1 MASKDKKYQLSEGR
15 KKQLEQARRNAK
27 NASKQSKPASNYLGG
42 STKKTTNTTKKT
54 SGTQSRNNTVSRS
67 TGGKSTVTNRNVR
80 QTDKVTGARPY
91 QQSVKGLGNTVGITR
106 EGRQQRQ
113 DTARQN
119 NARHALQTAKN
130 NGTLKSTGT
139 MSAPAK
145 TNTLPRANAAKRTS
159 GTMSGGTARKTGKTW
174 NEKEERQKA
183 IDKLNANSL
192 MWHNTTDE
200 AERSRL
206 HEANNQI
213 RKSFGMTYQ
222 DKTGAT
228 YLPKAGGTTNVSV
241 PVVKIARGAALN
253 RVATSQ
259 AQRQQRVDELD
270 SEIERMQKQYPYLI
284 NMDVQGR
291 NTADKAAAIA
301 HLATHPK
308 LAIAGINGSAQYDKM
323 SADEKKQA
331 QAIYQ
336 LYKRLND
343 ESNALSKMSAAK
355 SWGSSVANTL
365 LNATGAVENAGRYV
379 SGTMNKAAGDF
390 LDFIGKDKA
399 GQFLKDTAQK
409 TLEGSLSDKALQAV
423 NEWAQPVGMAKKGQE
438 FAGSAARMAPG
449 IAANMALPGASLAMI
464 YGDSAKSGVNEAQR
478 EGATLDQAM
487 LYGTGA
493 GLTELGTEK
502 MFSGIPGMG
511 EGVIKTG
518 NGILGRAADILGEG
532 AEEAASTFI
541 NPYLKRATY
550 NPNAQN
556 ATAKELLDSAKGGI
570 AMSALMQGA
579 SGAANRLADYRYG
592 TDTNTVYTSP
602 EEANRDMDIR
612 SAWLNNNGTP
622 TLPAGETRIAL
633 PEGTNRAANT
643 IYAGQ
648 QGAAYNQRAFNNVTT
663 PDVLYGNSSGGVS
676 DSLNAFSNVM
686 DANTRT
692 IPFIDL
698 ENDNGGMYQSDME
711 WAKLLID
718 NSNKTGIPIKQYITE
733 IVDPTMQEMET
744 VRKAAEEYVR
754 NYKGQGVSIIRNDDG
769 TGYRASNNE
778 DWYSQ
783 FYKKNGR
790 KPRKSEAADIAQQ
803 FIQHDLMQGGGS
815 WVSPELA
822 RDYGIAQSIQAA
834 YDALGDTKYTA
845 AKMTPNGLEV
855 TTAGGTP
862 QAPLNTG
869 NGQMLSGAAN
879 TQTAPSL
886 ADVRQ
891 QREALAARDISPKLT
906 RAGAETAQES
916 AQNAPA
922 EITQPMQGNAQ
933 DAALGAQ
940 QTAQANDINPTLKK
954 AGVNAESSVG
964 AAETPFGQN
973 TVGAAQSAYAP
984 EQKVSKVSSNT
995 FANSTIFNDAE
1006 KQSAKIFDQDGDAL
1020 YDVVTEKQ
1028 SLDNARQRLDT
1039 DYDGEVRDLPNK
1051 PNFSGEDNDTAMGI
1065 LSRKLEEARQSGDYS
1080 EVNKWAKLIKEK
1092 GTEGGQLVQSF
1103 AKYSRTPEGVIVQ
1116 GQREIDAAV
1125 KLLEKTNPKQL
1136 AKWQKKG
1143 YFQWTDADAQRSAD
1157 YMQQAVDAGLDTQQ
1171 GRTLE
1176 AKAMEV
1182 IANKMPVTAKNKIVS
1197 LLMDNML
1204 GNFRTLITRNAGGN
1218 AMFSAP
1224 EAIRENFVAAPID
1237 KLVSLKTKART
1248 TYASPFAKS
1257 KAWAGGAKK
1266 GVSEMASDIKNGVHT
1281 ARSGENTSWQ
1291 AQQKTFRNKGLGKL
1305 GNAYDSF
1312 VGSMLEAG
1320 DRPFYEA
1327 AFAAKMTDLEKARS
1341 QGKLTKDFQGKDF
1354 DTYAPQVARQAAL
1367 EAVFQNNG
1375 TVAQAF
1381 SNIATGLGKLSKGT
1395 LGTASLQQSALPFTK
1410 TPGNLVERA
1419 IEYSP
1424 FGVLKNAVQTGH
1436 EKRTGTFNQQRFVTE
1451 TSRNIVGSAIFA
1463 LAGSL
1468 VASGMLR
1475 GALPDDKDEAEAL
1488 KNAGEQAYSIR
1499 IGDKN
1504 YSYSWIPVI
1513 GPALAGAADFYQTM
1527 NDMDGDKAAAV
1538 WNAAEGYLNSAI
1550 FEQSSLSSLPDL
1562 FGGSYGTPIEGIG
1575 KTFASLPSQMVPS
1588 LVRQAATA
1596 TDPYERQTYVNGN
1609 TIESQLNSIKASI
1622 PWLRQTLPVKVD
1634 EQGNEKL
1641 NSQGRGL
1648 GSRLAENMILPYKV
1662 TQQQSNDVRD
1672 ELMRL
1677 KKATG
1682 ETTQFQNKIT
1692 YAVEHD
1698 GEKKNLTAMESMQY
1712 QKIYGQEST
1721 KAIRELMASDTYKG
1735 LSDKEK
1741 VRAITEI
1748 NSYAKTIADSKFVD
1762 IELSEAEQKV
1772 KNAVDKGI
1780 GIGDYMVFKN
1790 SVKNI
1795 EDKNT
1800 GADDSSKK
1808 NMQDIVDLFENGSF
1822 AKLTDEQKDYLYSST
1837 GRSLATNPYHISEV
1851 EKSASDSS
1859 YYKNLSGEDKLIF
1872 RSYANEYEDAVNN
1885 GKSMDGWVAKAK
1897 LASDNGV
1904 LEPYQFAAYEQ
1915 ALMYADKDENG
1926 SLKQS
1931 EVAAAINTISG
1942 LSQTQKA
1949 YLWQSQ
1955 NKSWKPNK
1963 NPFGSATVYWPEA
1976 KEKDNSVEA
1985 KVDRRIGGM
1994 QASQK
1999 TSSAGFVNPTTASNS
2014 VVTSGYGGRNAPKT
2028 SGGYGSSNHDG
2039 IDIGGTGGNLD
2050 GQAAGSINS
2059 GKVTEVGYDAN
2070 GYGNYVVVDHG
2081 DGYTSLYGHL
2091 QKATVKQGDTIS
2103 AGQQVGVIGS
2113 TGKSS
2118 GPHLHL
2124 RVHKNGQSIDPRTVI
2139 PGYGG

>member
-1 MASKDKKYQLSEGR
+1 MALSKGR
-15 KKQLEQARRNAK
+15 REQLEQAKKNAK
-27 NASKQSKPASNYLGG
+27 SKAEQQKKAQQTVKNTKSYTGNKVQQTVSGKKPSP
-42 STKKTTNTTKKT
+42 TKATNTGAYK
-54 SGTQSRNNTVSRS
+54 GNAVQNTVFGS
-67 TGGKSTVTNRNVR
+67 KNKVTNSNVK
-80 QTDKVTGARPY
+80 QADKVTGKAA
-91 QQSVKGLGNTVGITR
+91 K
-106 EGRQQRQ
+106 
-113 DTARQN
+113 
-119 NARHALQTAKN
+119 TAKASN
-130 NGTLKSTGT
+130 YATGSTSTKSGSYAARNHGNMT
-139 MSAPAK
+139 PK
-145 TNTLPRANAAKRTS
+145 ANR
-159 GTMSGGTARKTGKTW
+159 GTGKTYD
-174 NEKEERQKA
+174 EKGERQKA
-183 IDKLNANSL
+183 IDKLNANS
-192 MWHNTTDE
+192 MAWHNTTDT
-200 AERSRL
+200 AERARL
-206 HEANNQI
+206 HRANDAI
-213 RKSFGMTYQ
+213 RKHFGMTYNG
-222 DKTGAT
+222 DTGAT
-228 YLPKAGGTTNVSV
+228 YLPKAGGGKTNVSE
-241 PVVKIARGAALN
+241 PVVRAARN
-253 RVATSQ
+253 VPFNTNFQTQ
-259 AQRQQRVDELD
+259 ADRDKRYDELN
-270 SEIERMQKQYPYLI
+270 SEIDRMQRQYPYLVAKDMQ
-284 NMDVQGR
+284 NR
-291 NTADKAAAIA
+291 NLGDKAAAAVSMLGTPRLI
-301 HLATHPK
+301 K
-308 LAIAGINGSAQYDKM
+308 AGIQGAQQYNNM
-323 SADEKKQA
+323 SANNKKQA
-331 QAIYQ
+331 DAMFQ
-336 LYKRLND
+336 LYQRLND
-343 ESNALSKMSAAK
+343 EANALSRMDAGKA
-355 SWGSSVANTL
+355 WGSGIANAAL
-365 LNATGAVENAGRYV
+365 SATGAVENAGRYITSAGENAL
-379 SGTMNKAAGDF
+379 SGALKLAGAQN
-390 LDFIGKDKA
+390 A
-399 GQFLKDTAQK
+399 GQFWEDVAKNTVNTSFSDAAMQK
-409 TLEGSLSDKALQAV
+409 V
-423 NEWAQPVGMAKKGQE
+423 NDWAQPVGAAKKAQE
-438 FAGSAARMAPG
+438 LAGSGARMLPG
-449 IAANMALPGASLAMI
+449 MALGAATGTASKVSSLLDKAPLANASLAAI
-464 YGDSAKSGVNEAQR
+464 FGDSAASGTREALQD
-478 EGATLDQAM
+478 GANLNQA
-487 LYGTGA
+487 LAYGAGS
-493 GLTELGTEK
+493 GLTEVGTEK
-502 MFSGIPGMG
+502 MFGGIPGLN
-511 EGVIKTG
+511 EGIAKLGSG
-518 NGILGRAADILGEG
+518 NRVLDKAFDILGEG
-532 AEEAASTFI
+532 AEEAASTLV

-550 NPNAQN
+550 DRNAQN
-556 ATAKELLDSAKGGI
+556 ATAQELWDSAKGG
-570 AMSALMQGA
+570 MALAGIMQGA
-579 SGAANRLADYRYG
+579 SAAAERMANRRYG
-592 TDTNTVYTSP
+592 NAP
-602 EEANRDMDIR
+602 ANQ
-612 SAWLNNNGTP
+612 T
-622 TLPAGETRIAL
+622 
-633 PEGTNRAANT
+633 
-643 IYAGQ
+643 
-648 QGAAYNQRAFNNVTT
+648 VTT
-663 PDVLYGNSSGGVS
+663 P
-676 DSLNAFSNVM
+676 
-686 DANTRT
+686 
-692 IPFIDL
+692 
-698 ENDNGGMYQSDME
+698 EQ
-711 WAKLLID
+711 
-718 NSNKTGIPIKQYITE
+718 
-733 IVDPTMQEMET
+733 
-744 VRKAAEEYVR
+744 
-754 NYKGQGVSIIRNDDG
+754 
-769 TGYRASNNE
+769 
-778 DWYSQ
+778 
-783 FYKKNGR
+783 
-790 KPRKSEAADIAQQ
+790 
-803 FIQHDLMQGGGS
+803 
-815 WVSPELA
+815 
-822 RDYGIAQSIQAA
+822 
-834 YDALGDTKYTA
+834 
-845 AKMTPNGLEV
+845 
-855 TTAGGTP
+855 
-862 QAPLNTG
+862 
-869 NGQMLSGAAN
+869 
-879 TQTAPSL
+879 
-886 ADVRQ
+886 
-891 QREALAARDISPKLT
+891 
-906 RAGAETAQES
+906 TAQENVQS
-916 AQNAPA
+916 VQP

-933 DAALGAQ
+933 TA
-940 QTAQANDINPTLKK
+940 AQAASTDINPKLTR
-954 AGVNAESSVG
+954 AGETQMNG
-964 AAETPFGQN
+964 GTAETYPFGQN
-973 TVGAAQSAYAP
+973 TVGAAESAYTP
-984 EQKVSKVSSNT
+984 TQKVSKVSSNT
-995 FANSTIFNDAE
+995 FTNSKIFNDAE

-1020 YDVVTEKQ
+1020 YDVVTENQ

-1039 DYDGEVRDLPNK
+1039 DYDGEVRDLPSK

-1065 LSRKLEEARQSGDYS
+1065 LSCKLEEARQSGDYS

-1125 KLLEKTNPKQL
+1125 KLLQKTNPKQL
-1136 AKWQKKG
+1136 AKWQKQG

-1157 YMQQAVDAGLDTQQ
+1157 YMQQATDAGLDTQE

-1182 IANKMPVTAKNKIVS
+1182 IAEKMPVTTKNKIVS

-1224 EAIRENFVAAPID
+1224 EAICENFVAAPID

-1266 GVSEMASDIKNGVHT
+1266 GVSEMVSDIKSGVHT
-1281 ARSGENTSWQ
+1281 ARSGETTSWQ
-1291 AQQKTFRNKGLGKL
+1291 AQQKTFRDKGIGKI

-1327 AFAAKMTDLEKARS
+1327 AFAAKMADLEKARS

-1424 FGVLKNAVQTGH
+1424 FGMLKNAVQTGH

-1504 YSYSWIPVI
+1504 YSYSWIPVV

-1527 NDMDGDKAAAV
+1527 NDMDGNKAAAV

-1596 TDPYERQTYVNGN
+1596 TDPYERQTYVKGN

-1634 EQGNEKL
+1634 EQGNEKM

-1698 GEKKNLTAMESMQY
+1698 GEKKNLTAAESMQY

-1721 KAIRELMASDTYKG
+1721 KAIRELMASDTYKN

-1748 NSYAKTIADSKFVD
+1748 NSYAKTIADSNFVD
-1762 IELSEAEQKV
+1762 IEMSEAEQKV

-1790 SVKNI
+1790 SVKSI

-1800 GADDSSKK
+1800 GADDSGKK

-1837 GRSLATNPYHISEV
+1837 GRSLETNPYHISEV

-1885 GKSMDGWVAKAK
+1885 GKSLNGWVAKAK

-1963 NPFGSATVYWPEA
+1963 NPFGSATVYWPET

-1985 KVDRRIGGM
+1985 KVDKRIGGM

-2014 VVTSGYGGRNAPKT
+2014 VVTSGYGNRNSVKT
-2028 SGGYGSSNHDG
+2028 STGYSSSDHDG

-2050 GQAAGSINS
+2050 GQAADSIGG
-2059 GKVTEVGYDAN
+2059 GKVVEVGYQEK

-2081 DGYTSLYGHL
+2081 NGYTSLYGHL
-2091 QKATVKQGDTIS
+2091 QKATVKQGDSVS

-2113 TGKSS
+2113 TGSS
-2118 GPHLHL
+2118 TAPHLHL
-2124 RVHKNGQSIDPRTVI
+2124 RVHKDGQSIDPRTVI